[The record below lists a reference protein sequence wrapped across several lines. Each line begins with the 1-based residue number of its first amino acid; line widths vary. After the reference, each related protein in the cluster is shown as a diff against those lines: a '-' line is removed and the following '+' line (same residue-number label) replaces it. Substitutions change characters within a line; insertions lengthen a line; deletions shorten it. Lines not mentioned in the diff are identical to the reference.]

1 MFLSDL
7 LSSRR
12 FPRAPSR
19 NALRD
24 VIRFV
29 GSVDSCMEA
38 LRWDKVAFASNCA
51 AAAKSSGFEQ
61 PGTFMH
67 LQRKLGI
74 NIFAQ
79 VAPWMFRIAVP
90 VVIRCHS

>member
-1 MFLSDL
+1 MLSGLSDRL
-7 LSSRR
+7 
-12 FPRAPSR
+12 
-19 NALRD
+19 
-24 VIRFV
+24 IH
-29 GSVDSCMEA
+29 GMKA

-79 VAPWMFRIAVP
+79 VAPWIFRIAAP